1 MSKIALTPNASGS
14 GTFTIASP
22 NSDTDR
28 SLTLPDGAGTL
39 DRLERTG
46 NILQVV
52 QVNGTTTTSTTSG
65 SFQDILSASITPSS
79 SSSKVLVLFAGMV
92 QAYGNGQ
99 ATTCNIEIAIF
110 KGATEVSPGV
120 NAVSIETGGQSSTTF
135 FIGFPIA
142 KNYLDS
148 PSTTSSTTYTVKHR
162 VSSSDGRSGVFGDHN
177 ITLME
182 IAG

>member
-52 QVNGTTTTSTTSG
+52 ENTASTTVSTSSTSYVSTG
-65 SFQDILSASITPSS
+65 LSASITPTST
-79 SSSKVLVLFAGMV
+79 SSKILIVGTATLRMPTG
-92 QAYGNGQ
+92 GNNYQ
-99 ATTCNIEIAIF
+99 HTIYR
-110 KGATEVSPGV
+110 GATNLAPTATRGFIQVRD
-120 NAVSIETGGQSSTTF
+120 AGGSASDGT
-135 FIGFPIA
+135 FPIL
-142 KNYLDS
+142 YLDS
-148 PSTTSSTTYTVKHR
+148 PSTTSATTYTWYHK
-162 VSSSDGRSGVFGDHN
+162 SEGGVACYFANDNSYAN